1 MPFHDDKS
9 HQSNNTYWYMKAL
22 HPECNPI
29 TLRV

>member
-1 MPFHDDKS
+1 MPFHDAKS
-9 HQSNNTYWYMKAL
+9 HQSKKTHLYLKTL